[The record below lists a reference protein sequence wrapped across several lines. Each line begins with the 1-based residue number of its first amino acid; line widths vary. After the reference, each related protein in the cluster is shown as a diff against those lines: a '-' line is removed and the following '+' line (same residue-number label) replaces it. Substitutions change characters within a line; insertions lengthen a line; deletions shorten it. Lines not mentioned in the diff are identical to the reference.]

1 MADFA
6 FRFGAIN
13 DDVHNASF
21 SDRFQGNELKAVNQR
36 QQAQIE
42 AADVPIPRPRPVP
55 LPRPQPVPLPRPKP
69 RQA

>member
-6 FRFGAIN
+6 FRFGAIS

-21 SDRFQGNELKAVNQR
+21 NDRFQGNELKMVNQR
-36 QQAQIE
+36 QQEQNE
-42 AADVPIPRPRPVP
+42 ALDIPLPKPRPVP
-55 LPRPQPVPLPRPKP
+55 LPRPKPKM